1 MKSKEKTHKGKWFLS
16 LAALGVVFGDIGTSP
31 LYAVKLIFHSRL
43 NIPLTEANILGGVST
58 IFWALILIVTI
69 KYVTLIMRL
78 DNRGEGGIMA
88 LMTLAMDATEGRK
101 NLQWFVVTAGILG
114 AALFFGDA
122 IITPAISVLSAI
134 EGLEVGSQ
142 THQSLVVPISIGV
155 LICLFSVQRYG
166 TSTVGTLFGPITAL
180 WFLTLLVSGV
190 SSIINN
196 PQILH
201 AINPEHAL
209 RFLTSHG
216 FSSFLVLGAVLLV
229 FTGAEALYT
238 DMGHFGRSPIRM
250 AWLGLVFPA
259 LFLNYMGQGALL
271 MSHPHAVD
279 NPFYRMF
286 PSWGLYP
293 VIILATAAT
302 VIASQACI
310 TGSFSLAKQAMQ
322 LGLLPRLTL
331 RHTSAHLEGQIFMPG
346 VNRLLMFLVIGAVVG
361 FGSSTNLAAAYGVS
375 VSGAMLIST
384 CLAAVVYRIQLKCHL
399 LLCLSVAAFFICI
412 DLAFFSSSLLKIS
425 HGGWFPLGLGAIA
438 CISMFTWRDG
448 REALA
453 LQLQRQEFKLE
464 PYLTALLKKN
474 PIRVPGTAVFLTSRQ
489 LSTPHALIYNL
500 KHNKVLHENLLFI
513 TVSFVNAP
521 RVMPGNRYIL
531 SEIRENCHY
540 LLLRYGYIEQPD
552 IWKVL
557 KRLRLKKEL
566 DIDPNKASYFLTRQ
580 TITPTKQEDSRM
592 FLWRERLFAV
602 MFRNVSSA
610 VEYYRIPMS
619 RVIVMG
625 EKIRI

>member
-1 MKSKEKTHKGKWFLS
+1 MKSTEKRRKGNWLLS

-31 LYAVKLIFHSRL
+31 LYAVKLIFHSRHG
-43 NIPLTEANILGGVST
+43 IPLTETNILGGISA
-58 IFWALILIVTI
+58 IFWALTVIVTI
-69 KYVTLIMRL
+69 KYITLIMRL
-78 DNRGEGGIMA
+78 DNRSEGGIMA
-88 LMTLAMDATEGRK
+88 LMTLAMNATAGRK
-101 NLQWFVVTAGILG
+101 YLRGFVLTAGICG
-114 AALFFGDA
+114 TALFFGDA
-122 IITPAISVLSAI
+122 VLTPAISVLSAV
-134 EGLEVGSQ
+134 EGLEVGDKS
-142 THQSLVVPISIGV
+142 HKALVIPIAIGV
-155 LICLFSVQRYG
+155 LIGLFFVQRYG
-166 TSTVGTLFGPITAL
+166 TSTVGVLFGPVTTL
-180 WFLTLLVSGV
+180 WFLTLLAIGV
-190 SSIINN
+190 SSIVSN
-196 PQILH
+196 PQVLQ
-201 AINPEHAL
+201 AINPIHAVN
-209 RFLTSHG
+209 FLTNHG
-216 FSSFLVLGAVLLV
+216 LGSFMVLGAVLLV

-238 DMGHFGRSPIRM
+238 DMGHFGRTPIRM

-271 MSHPHAVD
+271 ISDPSAVD

-293 VIILATAAT
+293 VIVLATMAT

-322 LGLLPRLTL
+322 LGFLPRLSL
-331 RHTSAHLEGQIFMPG
+331 QHTSAHLEGQIFMPG

-361 FGSSTNLAAAYGVS
+361 FGSSTNLASAYGVS
-375 VSGAMLIST
+375 VSGAMLLST
-384 CLAAVVYRIQLKCHL
+384 CLAAVVYRVQLKYNL
-399 LLCLSVAAFFICI
+399 LLCITIAIFFICI
-412 DLAFFSSSLLKIS
+412 DVSFFSSSLLKIS

-438 CISMFTWRDG
+438 CLLMFTWRDG
-448 REALA
+448 KEALA

-474 PIRVPGTAVFLTSRQ
+474 PTRVPGTAVFLTSRQ
-489 LSTPHALIYNL
+489 LYAPHALIYNL

-531 SEIRENCHY
+531 SKIRGNGLY
-540 LLLRYGYIEQPD
+540 LLLRYGYMEQPD

-557 KRLRLKKEL
+557 KRLRLKHEL
-566 DIDPNKASYFLTRQ
+566 DIDPNRASYFLTRQ
-580 TITPTKQEDSRM
+580 TIVATKQEDSRM
-592 FLWRERLFAV
+592 FLWRERLFAA
-602 MFRNVSSA
+602 MFRNASSA
-610 VEYYRIPMS
+610 VEYYRIPVS